1 MYSQISA
8 SDSVESSAPCN
19 SGAPENWAELLRH
32 WLPSGYH
39 VRTKR
44 RVLTS
49 QDKAT
54 SQVDIVVLSPSYP
67 QGLLA
72 TNLYLAAGV
81 VAAFECKNTLRL
93 AHVREAVS
101 RGVRLQQ
108 LVRSDPSVKHH
119 IVFGLLAHSYAIRA
133 KSPAGSVVNALMR
146 ADEGLVS
153 DPRDCMDFLCVAD
166 LGSWALMRMMFV
178 PPSGGPPFDVQS
190 TYMGPSASMTGEYP
204 VSPVGRLL
212 TGLLRRLSGADPSL
226 AAIASYFHD
235 TGLFGMQRAH
245 HAALPST
252 SFRPILKPSSGKRGL
267 ASQHADKYGV
277 KTREERAARTE

>member
-1 MYSQISA
+1 
-8 SDSVESSAPCN
+8 
-19 SGAPENWAELLRH
+19 
-32 WLPSGYH
+32 
-39 VRTKR
+39 
-44 RVLTS
+44 
-49 QDKAT
+49 
-54 SQVDIVVLSPSYP
+54 
-67 QGLLA
+67 LLA

-178 PPSGGPPFDVQS
+178 GAP
-190 TYMGPSASMTGEYP
+190 
-204 VSPVGRLL
+204 L
-212 TGLLRRLSGADPSL
+212 GLWVKF
-226 AAIASYFHD
+226 IA
-235 TGLFGMQRAH
+235 
-245 HAALPST
+245 
-252 SFRPILKPSSGKRGL
+252 
-267 ASQHADKYGV
+267 
-277 KTREERAARTE
+277 AARS